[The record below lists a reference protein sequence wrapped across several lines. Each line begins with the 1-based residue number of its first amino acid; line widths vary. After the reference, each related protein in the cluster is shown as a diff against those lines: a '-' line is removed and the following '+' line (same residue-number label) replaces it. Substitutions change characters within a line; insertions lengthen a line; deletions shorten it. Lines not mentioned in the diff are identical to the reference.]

1 MVKKQTGLTGTTA
14 DLATPTGKG
23 SGRKAPSRGPFDRK
37 TLASIR
43 GQLVAQQEELL
54 VQLEEI
60 EEATSSASQPDISGD
75 VSFDEDSVDAG
86 SFTAEREKD
95 LSIAQNVRDLL
106 DKMTKALHKIDEGTY
121 GICESC
127 GKPIDAARVKALPY
141 VLLCLSCKKAEERR

>member
-1 MVKKQTGLTGTTA
+1 MVKKQPGLAKTTPNPVSPA
-14 DLATPTGKG
+14 GKG
-23 SGRKAPSRGPFDRK
+23 SGRKAAFDRK
-37 TLASIR
+37 TLAAIR

-54 VQLEEI
+54 AQLEEI
-60 EEATSSASQPDISGD
+60 EEATSATTQPDISGD

-106 DKMTKALHKIDEGTY
+106 DKMTKALHKIDDGTY

-127 GKPIDAARVKALPY
+127 GEPIEAARLKALPH